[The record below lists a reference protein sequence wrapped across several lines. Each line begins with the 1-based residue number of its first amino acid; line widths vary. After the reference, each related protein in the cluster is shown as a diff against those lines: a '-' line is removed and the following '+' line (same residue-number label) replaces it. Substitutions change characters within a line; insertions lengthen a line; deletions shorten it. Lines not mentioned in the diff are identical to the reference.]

1 MKSNSFKFLFLILV
15 SLAGSPVWADH
26 GSLLS
31 TVRDNWIDMSV
42 NDLVSEGIIAKPAK
56 PLSELTNLEVAQLT
70 AQAADIIVAQAD
82 LLPPPMTDNVTL
94 PGVPLP
100 EPQPVL
106 GNSPQAQTLST
117 GFPSSTATENVSQ
130 LVKEFKKELQA
141 AGKDLPQI
149 EDRIYTLEHEN
160 DSLAKKQQ
168 EDLER
173 TGTTGSGFSRGYF
186 NEYRGFGTNAIYPP
200 AEYDA
205 NIFMDMNLKSVPVPN
220 VLFNATLRFTRTVG
234 DYYVAGGE
242 PIIDSQLINVRWI
255 SLSDFN
261 EYFTL
266 TAGDFFKHY
275 TPLTLWNYDV
285 PVYTLIE
292 PTSFYRTR
300 KDLEDFVYVDHEPDW
315 RLRGFQIST
324 QVAWPN
330 DGVLSF
336 LKFQAM
342 GGPIK
347 LATQYQFGDYYA
359 GSQTSMSFFGDNL
372 EFMGTGLLIWDD
384 PNSDSTPYQPNDNL
398 TWAHQ
403 YQIGSLSSRLNIPF
417 AGDINLGGTV
427 EWAGSDYQDDINNP
441 QKQYED
447 TAVMATGVLNIS
459 GFHLTAKYLNTGAY
473 FYSPGAQTNK
483 YTPGNGS
490 SIYLTSNLFLD
501 DGLDGYL
508 TDYPVQTSGQPSFA
522 PYDRMEENMLPYGDA
537 TPNREGMV
545 ANISADIGDGGWLK
559 PQFQFVPNVPGLQMQ
574 EIQPNYVLNGSGT
587 GVTAVDGNVIPR
599 TFNDYEG
606 ALTVNFAKAFGLKGK
621 TYQVSLDYKDQVTNL
636 GGGLSPY
643 LVDTFIASA
652 DFTVPV
658 SGFDSVVLSAAYE
671 EAFATGGEY
680 TLTGQGS
687 PNSLAAYQFYLG
699 TPGQYTYTPLNV
711 TKITWAFGLMYPIS
725 KTIDIRCDYFYN
737 YYTWVDVPSFD
748 RVDEIVRFTY
758 EAHF

>member
-1 MKSNSFKFLFLILV
+1 MKSNSFKILFLTIV
-15 SLAGSPVWADH
+15 TLASSPVWADH
-26 GSLLS
+26 GTLMS

-42 NDLVSEGIIAKPAK
+42 NDLVSEGLVPKPSK
-56 PLSELTNLEVAQLT
+56 PVNELTNLEVAQLT
-70 AQAADIIVAQAD
+70 AQAADMVVAQAD
-82 LLPPPMTDNVTL
+82 ILPPPMTDNVGL
-94 PGVPLP
+94 PGTPLP
-100 EPQPVL
+100 EPQAPL
-106 GNSPQAQTLST
+106 GMLPAPLSQPSAQV
-117 GFPSSTATENVSQ
+117 PSAVAVQNVSQ
-130 LVKEFKKELQA
+130 LVKEFKKELNA

-149 EDRIYTLEHEN
+149 EDRIYALEHNN
-160 DSLAKKQQ
+160 DSLAEQQQ
-168 EDLER
+168 EDLQR
-173 TGTTGSGFSRGYF
+173 TGTTGNGFSRGYF
-186 NEYRGFGTNAIYPP
+186 NEYRGFGANAIYPS
-200 AEYDA
+200 ADYNA
-205 NIFMDMNLKSVPVPN
+205 VIFMDMNLKSVPVPN
-220 VLFNATLRFTRTVG
+220 VLFNTTLRFYRTVG
-234 DYYVAGGE
+234 DYYAD
-242 PIIDSQLINVRWI
+242 PIAANATEINLRWI

-261 EYFTL
+261 EFFTL
-266 TAGDFFKHY
+266 TAGDFYAHY

-285 PVYTLIE
+285 PVYTFIE

-300 KDLEDFVYVDHEPDW
+300 KDLEDFVYADHEPDW
-315 RLRGFQIST
+315 RLRGFQLST
-324 QVAWPN
+324 KVAWPN
-330 DGVLSF
+330 DDVLSF

-342 GGPIK
+342 GGPLK
-347 LATQYQFGDYYA
+347 QATQYRFGDYFA

-384 PNSDSTPYQPNDNL
+384 PNSDSTPYNPNINL

-441 QKQYED
+441 QKQFQD
-447 TAVMATGVLNIS
+447 TAVMATGVLNVS
-459 GFHLTAKYLNTGAY
+459 GFHMSAKYINVGSFY
-473 FYSPGAQTNK
+473 YSPGAQTNQ

-490 SIYLTSNLFLD
+490 GIYLTSNEFLD

-508 TDYPVQTSGQPSFA
+508 NNYPIQNTNEPSFA

-559 PQFQFVPNVPGLQMQ
+559 PQFQFVPGVPGLQMQ

-587 GVTAVDGNVIPR
+587 GVTAVDGNIIPR

-606 ALTVNFAKAFGLKGK
+606 ALTINFAKAFGLKGK
-621 TYQVSLDYKDQVTNL
+621 TYQVSVDYKDQVTNL

-643 LVDTFIASA
+643 LVDTFIAST

-658 SGFDSVVLSAAYE
+658 SGFDSIVLSAAYE

-711 TKITWAFGLMYPIS
+711 TKITWAFGLMYPFS
-725 KTIDIRCDYFYN
+725 KTIDFRCDYFYN
-737 YYTWVDVPSFD
+737 YYTWVDVPTFD